1 MGWMFYGCKNLKE
14 LNLSNFN
21 TDNVRDME
29 EMFSACKNLKYL
41 DLSKFNTKN
50 VLYME
55 LCLIYAKI

>member
-1 MGWMFYGCKNLKE
+1 MFYGCKNWKE

-41 DLSKFNTKN
+41 DLYKFNTKN

>member
-1 MGWMFYGCKNLKE
+1 MFYGYKNLKE
-14 LNLSNFN
+14 LNLSNIN